1 MRDRLYR
8 SRRIKVIGGVAGGLS
23 VYFNIDP
30 IIVRILFVALTI
42 MHGMGLL
49 VYIIM
54 WIVIP
59 EEPFELAYPVNN
71 NQNSQTSG
79 ENSDSSVN
87 SEFNVPEIKKS
98 GSGRIIAGA
107 ILIVLG
113 LIFFADR
120 FIPSFDLGDVIPI
133 IFIFFGVL
141 LIWNSTKK

>member
-87 SEFNVPEIKKS
+87 SEFNVPVIKKS

>member
-79 ENSDSSVN
+79 ENSESAVN
-87 SEFNVPEIKKS
+87 SEFNLPEIKKS